1 MRLVDA
7 ARRPRRTS
15 QKGRG
20 HPPDACLLLVAIALL
35 FARSVCDDGSTFP
48 RASGAANMRSVS
60 SNPFTFDNCRLPHYC
75 SPCGT
80 HSPRYLDQE
89 VAKRTIEL
97 AFREAGYRLTQQYPF
112 KRDGITC
119 VADGYDPVHR
129 IGFIYA
135 YNDNLDRGDAFTGFD
150 SYKKS
155 YAVDCSLGEL
165 VYQAMDDH
173 DEVLLREV
181 EDARN
186 LPTLDDRI
194 LSLRRLASRDRPH
207 RLSVAEAKRLI
218 QRAEASG
225 EFVAV
230 VSHFDLRFDVDFWED
245 DFQNDSD
252 VIDRIPDDVKRR
264 HLSAI
269 VRERMVRRTAEKL
282 RQTVHDYI
290 AWARSRGL
298 R

>member
-1 MRLVDA
+1 MRLLDA
-7 ARRPRRTS
+7 VRRRRRTS
-15 QKGRG
+15 QNGRG
-20 HPPDACLLLVAIALL
+20 LTPDACLLLVAIALL
-35 FARSVCDDGSTFP
+35 FARSACDDRSTFP
-48 RASGAANMRSVS
+48 GAAAAANVRSVP

-97 AFREAGYRLTQQYPF
+97 AFRDAGYRLTLRYPF
-112 KRDGITC
+112 ERDGITC

-135 YNDNLDRGDAFTGFD
+135 YYDNLDFGDAFTSIGGYD
-150 SYKKS
+150 ES
-155 YAVDCSLGEL
+155 YAIDCSLGNL
-165 VYQAMDDH
+165 ANQAMDDR
-173 DEVLLREV
+173 DESLLRAV
-181 EDARN
+181 ETARK
-186 LPTLDDRI
+186 LTKLDDRI

-269 VRERMVRRTAEKL
+269 MRERMVRQTAEQL